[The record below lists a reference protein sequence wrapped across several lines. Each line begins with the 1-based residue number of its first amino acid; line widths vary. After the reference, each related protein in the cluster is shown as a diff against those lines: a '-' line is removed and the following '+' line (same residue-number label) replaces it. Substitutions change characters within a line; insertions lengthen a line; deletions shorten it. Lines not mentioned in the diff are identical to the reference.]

1 MRRQARKERARRLHV
16 RRGPGLFIAVSLA
29 LVLLL
34 SLVAS
39 VWAWQSRP
47 VTRPA
52 AASAATLEPSAVSD
66 SASASL
72 DASSGAGLVEVPD
85 VVGDE
90 MTHAQFVLSTAGFRV
105 VLEYEGS
112 SATEI
117 KVISQTPVHGTV
129 VARGA
134 SVTLKVP
141 AAAPQP
147 KSMAPAGFVVCIDP
161 GHQSRSDSR
170 PEPVGPG
177 SRETKPRVTG
187 GATGKVTSIPECE
200 IALQISMNLKRRLEA
215 AGVRVVM
222 TRTTNDISLS
232 NAERA
237 AIANK
242 AKADLFI
249 RIHGDGNPDDSVSGI
264 STLYPAPNAWTTR
277 TAAPSK
283 AAAEVIQRSIVQATG
298 AVDRGVVARGDIAG
312 FNWATVPSLLV
323 ECGFLSNP
331 VEDRLLASPHYQDKL
346 ASGIAIGVL
355 SYLEQHK

>member
-1 MRRQARKERARRLHV
+1 M
-16 RRGPGLFIAVSLA
+16 RRGPGLVVAVSVA
-29 LVLLL
+29 FVLLL
-34 SLVAS
+34 SLAAS

-47 VTRPA
+47 VARAA
-52 AASAATLEPSAVSD
+52 AASSASLEPVPASS
-66 SASASL
+66 SASGSL

-90 MTHAQFVLSTAGFRV
+90 LHHAQFVLSTAGFRV

-112 SATEI
+112 SASEI
-117 KVISQTPVHGTV
+117 KVISQTPDHGTV
-129 VARGA
+129 VVRGA

-141 AAAPQP
+141 AAAPRP
-147 KSMAPAGFVVCIDP
+147 KAMAPAAYVVCIDP

-177 SRETKPRVTG
+177 SKDTKPRVTG

-200 IALQISMNLKRRLEA
+200 IALQISMNLKKRLES

-242 AKADLFI
+242 ADADLFI
-249 RIHGDGNPDDSVSGI
+249 RIHGDGSPDDSVSGI
-264 STLYPAPNAWTTR
+264 STLYPASNAWTAR
-277 TAAPSK
+277 TTAPSK
-283 AAAEVIQRSIVQATG
+283 AAAETIQRSAVQATG
-298 AVDRGVVARGDIAG
+298 AVDRGAVARGDIAG
-312 FNWATVPSLLV
+312 FNWATMPSMLV

-346 ASGIAIGVL
+346 ASGIASGVL
-355 SYLEQHK
+355 AYLEQRR